1 MQSSRKEAE
10 AALHRAADDMAR
22 LYDQNRGEAVSYQVG
37 DKVWLDGKDIKSDRP
52 SKKLDDKRYG
62 PFKIIKII
70 GPNSY
75 KLELPPSMKVHPVF
89 NTVKL
94 MPYTQ
99 DTISGRKPPPRPAPV
114 IKGDKPGR

>member
-70 GPNSY
+70 GPNAYRILS
-75 KLELPPSMKVHPVF
+75 LVENHLLDQPQLLKVI
-89 NTVKL
+89 NL
-94 MPYTQ
+94 N
-99 DTISGRKPPPRPAPV
+99 GR
-114 IKGDKPGR
+114 